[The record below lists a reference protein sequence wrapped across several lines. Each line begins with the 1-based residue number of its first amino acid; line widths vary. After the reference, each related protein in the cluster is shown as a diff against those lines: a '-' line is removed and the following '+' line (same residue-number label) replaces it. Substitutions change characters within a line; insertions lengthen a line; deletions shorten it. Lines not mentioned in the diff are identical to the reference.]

1 MKDLIKSLIKKF
13 KNLNN
18 ITKDLINSRLSEIK
32 ILTRIDFILALGLTV
47 EETNLL
53 KNYANL
59 NLEEEDIDILFRLN
73 DKLERSYH
81 WVDLVNQKV
90 IPNGRFSKE
99 AINFLSKAEEKEQS
113 RPTTIINVNIDN
125 TKEIIKLKDIIGE
138 EENDKKD

>member
-113 RPTTIINVNIDN
+113 RPTTIINVNIDT
-125 TKEIIKLKDIIGE
+125 TKEVIKLKDIIGE